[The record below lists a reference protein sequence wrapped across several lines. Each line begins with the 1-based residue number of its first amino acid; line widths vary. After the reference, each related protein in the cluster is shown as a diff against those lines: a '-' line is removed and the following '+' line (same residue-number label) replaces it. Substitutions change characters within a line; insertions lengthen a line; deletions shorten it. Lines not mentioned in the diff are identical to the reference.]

1 MKRGRRF
8 FLEGSLGW
16 LHRGKPLSTSHWAW
30 VLTWCR
36 GKAEAI
42 FLLWDG
48 ERFYFILFKFSSVNI
63 IPLMLVGYK
72 MVAQCSQLGFSAL
85 STLEHPR
92 AVSREGRP
100 HKMIGAGRVILVPI
114 RVFNLKTSTVGDFA
128 VPFTVLRSKKKIDFI
143 STNER
148 NEPSKGLLYSPTR
161 KWGAARNQHMTP
173 PDTYVTLNC
182 VAQEHFKTGT

>member
-30 VLTWCR
+30 LLTWCR

-72 MVAQCSQLGFSAL
+72 MVVQCSQLGFSAL

-114 RVFNLKTSTVGDFA
+114 RVFNLKTSTAGDFA
-128 VPFTVLRSKKKIDFI
+128 VPFTVLRSKKKLILSAPMRQMNRQKGYCI
-143 STNER
+143 PLPGSGGRPGTNTW
-148 NEPSKGLLYSPTR
+148 LL
-161 KWGAARNQHMTP
+161 H
-173 PDTYVTLNC
+173 TLMSLWT
-182 VAQEHFKTGT
+182 V